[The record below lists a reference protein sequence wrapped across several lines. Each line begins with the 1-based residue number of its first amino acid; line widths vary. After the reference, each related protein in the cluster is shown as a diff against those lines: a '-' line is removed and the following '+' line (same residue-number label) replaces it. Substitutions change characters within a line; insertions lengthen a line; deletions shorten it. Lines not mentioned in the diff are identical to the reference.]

1 MSGLAEI
8 LEENQRLRER
18 EAVLAAREAA
28 LTIVVQE
35 QGEAL
40 RQKDHDLQTVTA
52 QRDAVR
58 LRAEQLAQEL
68 ELIRLRRF
76 GPVSQRHIDD
86 DAQPVLAMFGD
97 ITAPP
102 RLAVVEPAAPAEPAA
117 PSRRLAVSAPQQPR
131 RRSREDF
138 RHLPSRKVVCPAPP
152 DQTCAKCKGALR
164 VVGKAETFRVGWEP
178 GHFVV
183 EDLVRDKCA
192 CPDCPGEGVLT
203 VPAPYALDKALCAD
217 SLLARVLVDKFGDHL
232 PLNRQRDRMAREGLD
247 VGTSTLSAWVVA
259 AASVLRP
266 VAHAVRGELLA
277 APFLQGD
284 DTGMPVQDGG
294 DGALR
299 KGRFWAF
306 TDQEQVLYAFTD
318 TKEGHF
324 PEKLLKGF
332 EGNCLLVDGGTEFNK
347 VVGALDLDRAGCWSH
362 LRTYFF
368 NALPFHPAE
377 ANTALGTLRDLFLLE
392 RQLAHL
398 SAHERLAERRTHA
411 TPLVDGLFRW
421 IRELSAVARP
431 KSKLM
436 EALTYALNQE
446 TTLRVFLERGDV
458 PIHNNLSELLLR
470 QPVVGRKN
478 WLFARSEG
486 GAQAAATL
494 FTLIGS
500 CRLQGIDPHG
510 YLVDVLGRVQDCT
523 TPKSL
528 TPRAWRQARS
538 HPRTG

>member
-18 EAVLAAREAA
+18 EAALSAREAA
-28 LTIVVQE
+28 LTLVVQE
-35 QGEAL
+35 QVEAL

-68 ELIRLRRF
+68 ELIRLRRS
-76 GPVSQRHIDD
+76 GPASQRHVEDD
-86 DAQPVLAMFGD
+86 TQGTLAMFGD
-97 ITAPP
+97 VTAPP
-102 RLAVVEPAAPAEPAA
+102 RLAVAEAVVAKDPSA
-117 PSRRLAVSAPQQPR
+117 PSRRLPVLAPQKPR

-152 DQTCAKCKGALR
+152 DQACGKCKGALR
-164 VVGKAETFRVGWEP
+164 VVGKAESFRIAWVP

-217 SLLARVLVDKFGDHL
+217 SLLARILVDKFGDHL
-232 PLNRQRDRMAREGLD
+232 PLNRQADRMAREGLD
-247 VGTSTLSAWVVA
+247 VGTNTLSAWVVGA
-259 AASVLRP
+259 ATVLRP
-266 VAHAVRGELLA
+266 VAQAVRTELLA
-277 APFLQGD
+277 AALLQGD

-306 TDQEQVLYAFTD
+306 TDQKQVFYAFTD
-318 TKEGHF
+318 TKQGHF
-324 PEKLLKGF
+324 PEKLLEGFKGD
-332 EGNCLLVDGGTEFNK
+332 CLLVDGGTEFNR
-347 VVGALDLDRAGCWSH
+347 VVDALDLDRAGCWSH

-368 NALPFHPAE
+368 DALPFHPAE

-392 RQLAHL
+392 RQLAAL
-398 SAHERLAERRTHA
+398 SADERLAERKKHA
-411 TPLVDGLFRW
+411 AALVDGLFRW
-421 IRELSAVARP
+421 FRELSTLVRP

-446 TTLRVFLERGDV
+446 DTLRVFLERGDV
-458 PIHNNLSELLLR
+458 PIQNNLSELLLR

-478 WLFARSEG
+478 WLFAGSEG

-500 CRLQGIDPHG
+500 CRLQGVDPHA
-510 YLVDVLGRVQDCT
+510 YLVEVLGRAQDCKQ
-523 TPKSL
+523 PRSL
-528 TPRAWRQARS
+528 TPSAWRLARS
-538 HPRTG
+538 HTGAG